1 MLRIARALLW
11 AAVSALLL
19 VGGLLALGLLVA
31 RGLSSGVAGLFFRVI
46 LQQALLPLWL
56 AALAS
61 WLVVAHVAPTAER
74 SWGRLALGLA
84 LVAALWFPLVG
95 EYAFRVWQ
103 PQSARDYFGT
113 WLLVAG
119 GVAAAL
125 WLARRIVP
133 WLRPGVF
140 AGARVRAADE
150 TP

>member
-1 MLRIARALLW
+1 MVRITRALLW

-31 RGLSSGVAGLFFRVI
+31 RSLSSGVAGLFFRVI

-61 WLVVAHVAPTAER
+61 WLVLAHVAPAVER
-74 SWGRLALGLA
+74 SWGRIALGLA
-84 LVAALWFPLVG
+84 AVSALWFPPLG

-103 PQSARDYFGT
+103 PTSARDYVAT

-125 WLARRIVP
+125 WLARRVA
-133 WLRPGVF
+133 PGLGPGAF
-140 AGARVRAADE
+140 ARARAADE